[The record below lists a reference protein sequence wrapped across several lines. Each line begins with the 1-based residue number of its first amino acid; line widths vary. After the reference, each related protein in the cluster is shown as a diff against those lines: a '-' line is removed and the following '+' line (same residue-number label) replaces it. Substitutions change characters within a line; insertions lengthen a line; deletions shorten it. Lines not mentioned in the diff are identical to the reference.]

1 MEMRDR
7 LGRKMF
13 SERSHVF
20 GISKSCICLF
30 QFLSL
35 DRKLARC
42 FFRGA

>member
-20 GISKSCICLF
+20 GISK
-30 QFLSL
+30 
-35 DRKLARC
+35 KLHMLVRI
-42 FFRGA
+42 FKFE